1 MAETVAETRP
11 RVEPKVKAGKPPG
24 GGRGWMALA
33 FLLPALAI
41 LGAVVVYPTIQAIQ
55 NNAIWVATA
64 PAIITGLGLMFAIL
78 TERVRYSTAIKIIVF
93 MPMAISFLATGV
105 IWRVMYDP
113 EPEKGFVNATVGA
126 VSDAVSGPGLYPT
139 AAIPP
144 GAELK
149 KEGGAIVTQSSF
161 EAGSSVQI
169 GLT

>member
-105 IWRVMYDP
+105 IWRVMYEVDP
-113 EPEKGFVNATVGA
+113 QRGFVNAGIGV
-126 VSDAVSGPGLYPT
+126 VSDAFGGGAGAYPT
-139 AAIPP
+139 ATPSDQEA
-144 GAELK
+144 LV
-149 KEGGAIVTQSSF
+149 KEGSGAVAIQ
-161 EAGSSVQI
+161 
-169 GLT
+169 